1 MYSNILVVQYFQETC
16 CRKCA
21 LQRIRSELVGLLL
34 NAKLLNAKLLN
45 AKLLN
50 AKLLNAKLNG
60 LNQVHPNLPVRSP
73 THLIPVAAPRAAGL
87 GKCRRQGA

>member
-21 LQRIRSELVGLLL
+21 LQRIRGELVGLLL
-34 NAKLLNAKLLN
+34 NAKLLNV
-45 AKLLN
+45 KLLN

-60 LNQVHPNLPVRSP
+60 INQVR
-73 THLIPVAAPRAAGL
+73 LIFRFD
-87 GKCRRQGA
+87 RQHT

>member
-16 CRKCA
+16 CRKYA
-21 LQRIRSELVGLLL
+21 LQRIRGELVGL
-34 NAKLLNAKLLN
+34 
-45 AKLLN
+45 LLN